1 MSKKESNINI
11 NKLNIGIDNKI
22 NQNKSK
28 NNKIK
33 TEENYNIIK
42 NKNIQQDLIFFKD
55 DILKDLRTIKNK
67 LNEEL
72 VIQKDEQTNKLN
84 LYGKQIE
91 DQAQK
96 VEYLSNIITES
107 MKKTKAEELLEKL
120 NTKTE
125 ENFAKVDLKMNNI
138 QKEIRDGLYKHEK
151 FMNES
156 ILYPGIIG
164 YECRFSNFHSFIDYV
179 LSNIHQILVYQE
191 IIKGFEFHKIK
202 DKINK
207 ELNIIKIQL
216 KNNFKALSEF
226 TTEKIN
232 ESEKKMKNLLDD
244 YNTKFVDIRVE
255 NNESANMLKN
265 QINDVANS
273 FGKILEIKNEIEE
286 KFEKQDKKIE
296 NIKIDITN
304 KETKINEQKNEID
317 NFEKKMD
324 LLTTYIDNNLNNLI
338 QIIDNN
344 NLDMSTKNKTFKGRR
359 IHSAKE
365 YIEGKINPN
374 NTDNDNYNKNL
385 KKNKR
390 FNYKGE
396 SFIKRYIKGKIE
408 LSDMYKHPKDF
419 VHDIKD
425 ENKIIKRPNLKL
437 DKESLSEEKINKNH
451 YNEHFFSLT
460 TVNTIKNKKENYVSN
475 KRNKSSE
482 GSIKL
487 NSNINLNSNL
497 SLSKG
502 NKINSQSFNIYEKE
516 NNQSYELKK
525 HNNLSFSH
533 KEKNKNLKIESN
545 INFKNNQIIMRN
557 NSSQTRK
564 INQFIKIDYVTR
576 IPDIEINKVCYPDK
590 ETKKKILLTK
600 SLSDGNF
607 NYVKGNNAIL
617 EDFFEKRNKKTKQ
630 KAKYN
635 NFKSPN
641 NYISNRQTFGNKFI
655 RQQFAKEK
663 ISKYLFNKPK
673 KKLLIVQ

>member
-1 MSKKESNINI
+1 
-11 NKLNIGIDNKI
+11 
-22 NQNKSK
+22 
-28 NNKIK
+28 
-33 TEENYNIIK
+33 
-42 NKNIQQDLIFFKD
+42 
-55 DILKDLRTIKNK
+55 
-67 LNEEL
+67 
-72 VIQKDEQTNKLN
+72 
-84 LYGKQIE
+84 
-91 DQAQK
+91 
-96 VEYLSNIITES
+96 

-304 KETKINEQKNEID
+304 KETKINEQKNEIN

-344 NLDMSTKNKTFKGRR
+344 NLDMSIKNKTFKGRR

-408 LSDMYKHPKDF
+408 LCDMYKHPKDF